1 MGPYKERSLL
11 TANRKDIQNKEKI
24 LSLLD
29 AVWEREKE
37 AVMHCRGH
45 QNEDTPQVRGNWLAD
60 KIAKVAA
67 KELGA
72 GGGGLLELLYSGK
85 CLS

>member
-11 TANRKDIQNKEKI
+11 TANRKDIQNKENI

-29 AVWEREKE
+29 VVWEREKE

-45 QNEDTPQVRGNWLAD
+45 QNEDTPQVQGN
-60 KIAKVAA
+60 
-67 KELGA
+67 
-72 GGGGLLELLYSGK
+72 
-85 CLS
+85 

>member
-11 TANRKDIQNKEKI
+11 TANRKDIQNKENI

-29 AVWEREKE
+29 VVWEREKE

-45 QNEDTPQVRGNWLAD
+45 QNEDTPQVQGNWLAD
-60 KIAKVAA
+60 KITKVAA

-72 GGGGLLELLYSGK
+72 GGGGLLELLCSGK